1 MGGSMEKNNKKI
13 IIGIVLIAV
22 IIVGI
27 IAFVFGQKHFKI
39 SKMEKTAEKYIE
51 IGDYEN
57 AIATYNKLIL
67 KRDDVE
73 YIEKLDLAKKLKKS
87 DESFQEGEKQYK
99 NSNYSKAILSYSE
112 VLEEDKDNYK
122 AAKDRIKSIKEIYIS
137 EIESTIEDLDFEN
150 AESKLAEYKDILD
163 EETVLTYKEKITK
176 NKEEEEKVQEEQKEK
191 EELALAKAELEE
203 LMKEVTRIS
212 KQNLAANPDYR
223 NLYYVTSNKANI
235 RSGPSINASIITYVS
250 KGSSVYIYDT
260 VEDIGRTW
268 CRAIITSSVTGNS
281 YDGWISSRNL
291 DYSL

>member
-1 MGGSMEKNNKKI
+1 
-13 IIGIVLIAV
+13 
-22 IIVGI
+22 
-27 IAFVFGQKHFKI
+27 
-39 SKMEKTAEKYIE
+39 MEKTAEKYIE

>member
-1 MGGSMEKNNKKI
+1 
-13 IIGIVLIAV
+13 
-22 IIVGI
+22 
-27 IAFVFGQKHFKI
+27 
-39 SKMEKTAEKYIE
+39 MEKTAEKYIE

-57 AIATYNKLIL
+57 AITTYNKLIL
-67 KRDDVE
+67 KKDDVE

-112 VLEEDKDNYK
+112 VIEKDKDNYK

-137 EIESTIEDLDFEN
+137 EIDSTIEDLDFEK
-150 AESKLAEYKDILD
+150 AESKLAEYKDVLD
-163 EETVLTYKEKITK
+163 EETIVSYKEKIAK
-176 NKEEEEKVQEEQKEK
+176 NKEEEEKEQQEQKEK

-203 LMKEVTRIS
+203 LMKEAARIS

-223 NLYYVTSNKANI
+223 SVYYVTSNKANI
-235 RSGPSINASIITYVS
+235 RSGPSINSSIITYVS
-250 KGSSVYIYDT
+250 QGSSVYIYDI